1 MLHRALFGSLERFIG
16 ILIENY
22 AGKLPFWLSPAQA
35 VVCPIAE
42 ENNEYV
48 KKLFEDLFKEGIKC
62 EMDLR
67 NEKINY
73 KIREHSLA
81 KIPLIIVCG
90 KKEVENNTVTVRKL
104 GSEKQETIKRADLI
118 KNLLNEN
125 KLPLN

>member
-22 AGKLPFWLSPAQA
+22 AGKLPFWLSPSQA
-35 VVCPIAE
+35 VVCSIAE
-42 ENNEYV
+42 ENNNYV

-62 EMDLR
+62 EVDLR

-73 KIREHSLA
+73 KVREHSLA
-81 KIPLIIVCG
+81 KIPYIIVCG
-90 KKEVENNTVTVRKL
+90 KKEVADNTVTIRKL
-104 GSEKQETIKRADLI
+104 GSDKQEIMKREDLI
-118 KNLLNEN
+118 KNMIDLN

>member
-1 MLHRALFGSLERFIG
+1 MK
-16 ILIENY
+16 NY

-90 KKEVENNTVTVRKL
+90 KKKL
-104 GSEKQETIKRADLI
+104 KTILLQSESLDL
-118 KNLLNEN
+118 KNKKPSKEQIS
-125 KLPLN
+125 

>member
-42 ENNEYV
+42 ENNDYV

-73 KIREHSLA
+73 KVRDILLLKSQY
-81 KIPLIIVCG
+81 IVVCG
-90 KKEVENNTVTVRKL
+90 KKEVAENTVTIRKL
-104 GSEKQETIKRADLI
+104 GSEKQETIKEREI
-118 KNLLNEN
+118 YK
-125 KLPLN
+125 KYVRPK

>member
-73 KIREHSLA
+73 KAVSYTHL
-81 KIPLIIVCG
+81 
-90 KKEVENNTVTVRKL
+90 T
-104 GSEKQETIKRADLI
+104 
-118 KNLLNEN
+118 
-125 KLPLN
+125 LPTTPYV